1 MSYPTR
7 PADGY
12 PSFAID
18 GAATIV
24 VPNLGMRDSGYVV
37 GDVADEGVA
46 NYLARDAAAW
56 LRVLDETRPGREL
69 MGDDLTWKQP
79 TVTYP
84 TGAGFSKALG
94 LGVVYREGRRLELD
108 ADHLANIGETNH
120 VFAASVVTW
129 VGINDERALNFVAG
143 GPLLAG
149 YTEIMRVTTD
159 GAGVTAVSSS
169 VPQSIAGGESC
180 YVNAGLHFLQVVYFG
195 DDAAI
200 AGGNAFDLRL
210 RKEAADVGFLYF
222 VSAGLVAWDLRL
234 TAGENLELHRY
245 NGAQVDQ
252 GIPFAVDWTTGA
264 VLLAGGAL
272 ADAASEADEVV
283 IGSLASAAP
292 GLSFLFTND
301 GRIAFTHT
309 SGNADGSLLYTSDD
323 VFSINIAQGS
333 VGYYFNVDGITPD
346 SGNTRDIGTPSF
358 FFRRIYS
365 AELFADTLESVSG
378 GQVTITGQDIILQ
391 GDQATS
397 DMVHVRTHLGAEGA
411 AFDTTSTWAV
421 FLRVAIT
428 NTNGNE
434 DILLVPASEMPVQR
448 VAKLKIEI
456 TGVEDA
462 DGDDLYHRELTQ
474 VYSRI
479 TAGSMTL
486 RGTPR
491 DNSNIYG
498 GWNAAAS
505 ATPLIISGALYL
517 RVSNNAT
524 TVLNWVIE
532 GQFTRTHH
540 SQ

>member
-169 VPQSIAGGESC
+169 VPESIAGAESC
-180 YVNAGLHFLQVVYFG
+180 YVGGAPHFLNPVHFG
-195 DDAAI
+195 DDASI
-200 AGGNAFDLRL
+200 ALGEPFQIRL
-210 RKEAADVGFLYF
+210 RKSAAGQGVIYW
-222 VSAGLVAWDLRL
+222 VSNSLATWDLRL
-234 TAGENLELHRY
+234 TATENLELHLY

-252 GIPFAVDWTTGA
+252 GSRFALDWATGS
-264 VLLAGGAL
+264 VLLAGGVV
-272 ADAASEADEVV
+272 ADAVAGWSQVV
-283 IGSLASAAP
+283 VGNLGIENVGLNVLFNSAGLIG
-292 GLSFLFTND
+292 
-301 GRIAFTHT
+301 FTHT
-309 SGNADGSLLYTSDD
+309 SGQLSGSIQYTAGDVLSLNIADGSAGY
-323 VFSINIAQGS
+323 VFD
-333 VGYYFNVDGITPD
+333 VDGFIPD
-346 SGNTRDIGTPSF
+346 TSNTRTLGASGNEWSEVHAFETHTSSI
-358 FFRRIYS
+358 
-365 AELFADTLESVSG
+365 ESIAGALSL
-378 GQVTITGQDIILQ
+378 TGQDIEVRGNQSSL
-391 GDQATS
+391 DF
-397 DMVHVRTHLGAEGA
+397 VHIRTHLGGEAG
-411 AFDTTSTWAV
+411 AFDTSGVWSP
-421 FLRVAIT
+421 FSRVAIT

-434 DILLVPASEMPVQR
+434 DVTLIPAAELPNQR
-448 VAKLKIEI
+448 VFKVKIEI
-456 TGVEDA
+456 TAVENLTGTDV
-462 DGDDLYHRELTQ
+462 YHRELTQ
-474 VYSRI
+474 IYTRT
-479 TAGSMTL
+479 TAGGL
-486 RGTPR
+486 ALVGTPR
-491 DNSNIYG
+491 DNANTYN
-498 GWNAAAS
+498 GWNASAS
-505 ATPLIISGALYL
+505 ATPLASGGNIIL
-517 RVSNNAT
+517 RCSNNAT
-524 TVLNWVIE
+524 TVLHWIVE
-532 GQFTRTHH
+532 GQFTRLHH
-540 SQ
+540 SD